1 MRYAKGSED
10 YLANLEEMH
19 EMEEDIPM
27 TRFERARLRS
37 WVKDGHDIESNPW
50 DYLNSDSSPMNYL
63 KALRIRYGVSHGPW
77 DSWEFEVP
85 WKWDLSGRFLIENDT
100 LTK

>member
-10 YLANLEEMH
+10 YLANLEGMH

-50 DYLNSDSSPMNYL
+50 D
-63 KALRIRYGVSHGPW
+63 
-77 DSWEFEVP
+77 SWEFEVP

>member
-1 MRYAKGSED
+1 MRYVKGSED
-10 YLANLEEMH
+10 YLANLEGLR

-27 TRFERARLRS
+27 TRFERARLRN

-50 DYLNSDSSPMNYL
+50 NDLNSDSSPMNYL
-63 KALRIRYGVSHGPW
+63 KALRIRYGASHGPW
-77 DSWEFEVP
+77 DFWEFEVP
-85 WKWDLSGRFLIENDT
+85 WKWDISGHVLIENDT